1 MKIEVSLIRLIYNV
15 LCENVEARDNWLL
28 TIQKVHSL
36 EMMAKGISKKD
47 YYDHFFAED
56 LSNVN
61 TIKRLW
67 QKVQEDYPALR
78 GVNWVERQRQGGQ
91 FNIDDLALDTTQL
104 TLFTQDE
111 LNNFAKID
119 VEKEF
124 NNDMKLDNLDI

>member
-15 LCENVEARDNWLL
+15 LCENLEARDNWML

-36 EMMAKGISKKD
+36 EMMGKGISKKD
-47 YYDHFFAED
+47 YYDHFFAEH
-56 LSNVN
+56 LSNVH

-78 GVNWVERQRQGGQ
+78 GVTWEDRQRQGGR
-91 FNIDDLALDTTQL
+91 FSLDEITLDTTQL

-111 LNNFAKID
+111 LKQFAKID
-119 VEKEF
+119 LPKEL
-124 NNDMKLDNLDI
+124 DDKSLDNLDI